1 MRKLYCLF
9 ACAMIFTGQ
18 AISQS
23 ILEWNFFGGTGTAV
37 TYNSSFIDKD
47 LEPSVLSRGAGA
59 AVGNGCANGFVGKL
73 AVSANLEE
81 AITNNAYYEFT
92 IQTKSG
98 STFSISSIDANIRT
112 QSTSAKSYQW
122 MFSKDGVVFAAIGS
136 SVTVANEEID
146 VNNGIYQA
154 RINVSGISDLQSV
167 ASTSPVTI
175 RLYAW
180 GGGADN
186 TLSTSNFGFGKSTN
200 VKPTITIRG
209 TTNSLAT
216 ISSWNFGT
224 FNAETTAGSVTASTA
239 DVNLESVMISRGT
252 GLSPAQLT
260 YGYASYS
267 LNLSSTKEQ
276 AQVYNEYYE
285 IAVKAASGY
294 NLSLDRFIYKYR
306 RFSTG
311 DNTFKWAYST
321 DNVNFTE
328 IGDENLPII
337 ENSLGT
343 FYTLDLSAIEA
354 LQHVDPTKTVKLRMY
369 VWGSSLA
376 TVVSGFGVGYSGAT
390 ENLVIKGK
398 VQLITSIDAPNQNRN
413 ADLKV
418 FASVDGV
425 NLYSLQDVSK
435 NSQLKISDISGKVL
449 LNQFVS
455 LQSGENK
462 ITIPVDLVKGIYLL
476 SVDDHQVKFIR

>member
-1 MRKLYCLF
+1 MKKTYYLF
-9 ACAMIFTGQ
+9 ACAMFFIGQ
-18 AISQS
+18 AMSQS

-37 TYNSSFIDKD
+37 SYNSSYNDKD
-47 LEPSVLSRGAGA
+47 LQLSVLSRGSGA

-81 AITNNAYYEFT
+81 AIANNAYYEFS
-92 IQTKSG
+92 IQANTG
-98 STFSISSIDANIRT
+98 STFSITSIDANIRT

-122 MFSKDGVVFAAIGS
+122 MYSQNGGVYIAIGA

-154 RINVSGISDLQSV
+154 RINVSDISDLQNI
-167 ASTSPVTI
+167 ASTSAVTI

-180 GGGADN
+180 GGGVDN

-216 ISSWNFGT
+216 ISHWNFGT
-224 FNAETTAGSVTASTA
+224 FNVETTAGSATASTA
-239 DVNLESVMISRGT
+239 NANLESVMLSRGA

-328 IGDENLPII
+328 IGAENQPII

-343 FYTLDLSAIEA
+343 FYTLDLSAIEP

-390 ENLVIKGK
+390 ENLVLKGK
-398 VQLITSIDAPNQNRN
+398 VQLITSIDAPDQNHN
-413 ADLKV
+413 AYVKV
-418 FASVDGV
+418 FASVDGIKL
-425 NLYSLQDVSK
+425 NLLQDVSK
-435 NSQLKISDISGKVL
+435 NAQLRISDISGKVL

-462 ITIPVDLVKGIYLL
+462 ITIPVELVKGIYFLT
-476 SVDDHQVKFIR
+476 VDNHQVKFIR